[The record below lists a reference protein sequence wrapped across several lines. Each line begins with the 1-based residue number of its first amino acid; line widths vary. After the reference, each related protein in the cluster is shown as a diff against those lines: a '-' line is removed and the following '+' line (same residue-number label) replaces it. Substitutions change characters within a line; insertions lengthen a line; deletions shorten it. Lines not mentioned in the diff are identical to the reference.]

1 MKVRDWPITPYMASA
16 NKGVSPPPPDARD
29 VQNFG
34 WLESWLGRGGEPNP
48 TGFRWLV
55 EHGVVTIVNL
65 RAEDNTEAV
74 LGRHFK
80 IKHLQI
86 PVADNRAPTDAQA
99 MQFLGLCAT
108 AERRPL
114 YFHCQSGHG
123 RTSTFCILFRLAQ
136 GMKLTDAIREETRRY
151 GFLPIHDP
159 SQIDYLQNFRRR
171 IKTGQLVLPAME

>member
-1 MKVRDWPITPYMASA
+1 MTGAK
-16 NKGVSPPPPDARD
+16 KGIPPPLPDPKDIA
-29 VQNFG
+29 NFG
-34 WLESWLGRGGEPNP
+34 WLESWLGRGSEPNP

-55 EHGVVTIVNL
+55 EHGVITVVNL

-80 IKHLQI
+80 IKHVQI
-86 PVADNRAPTDAQA
+86 PVADNHAPTDAQV
-99 MQFLGLCAT
+99 MHFLDLCA
-108 AERRPL
+108 ASDRRSIYL
-114 YFHCQSGHG
+114 HCQNGHG

-159 SQIDYLQNFRRR
+159 SQIAYLQNFRRR
-171 IKTGQLVLPAME
+171 MKAGQLVLPAIA